1 MLWLPRKG
9 IIIVTSRY
17 NREIMFCQKCGAEN
31 KNESTFCNSC
41 GADLRLTPDPVIKNK
56 HNEIIS
62 AKIATKRLE
71 INNITLMGPAL
82 VCIIGIVFCLLLF
95 GITGVIIGGILIFL
109 SFWWGLKRDD
119 EKRKLKSQIKEL
131 EAELE

>member
-1 MLWLPRKG
+1 
-9 IIIVTSRY
+9 
-17 NREIMFCQKCGAEN
+17 MFCQKCGAEN

-41 GADLRLTPDPVIKNK
+41 GADLRLTPDPGDKNK

-71 INNITLMGPAL
+71 INNITLMGPVL